1 MKKLQPFILIILC
14 ACGVWADEVLELKPR
29 LAEVAGAQG
38 PAYVKLRDQLV
49 ADESTNVL
57 FLAVNDERL
66 DWREHLV
73 ARIALERMLRGAD
86 IQSLRRYDWPKDPDF
101 NPAWLKHHAGFA
113 GQMRPMADKRIHAA
127 GLWYYYLETIWKDMQ
142 ETTHKRFGKQLADAW
157 PSYLLRAVSQV
168 PEGGYRHRVMMDR
181 LVADPPP
188 DRYLFVRFY
197 STLIE
202 DRCSDAVP
210 VLLQQYKR
218 YLEMHYGKITE
229 PLVWSAEQSYQYS
242 FRRIIAIADV
252 RHDPYFNETLDK
264 YNWLEACREQVSAIQ
279 QRPAP
284 KTVDSEPPFRL
295 MSTPDFLK
303 TGPFAEDV
311 VDPYMRRDR

>member
-1 MKKLQPFILIILC
+1 
-14 ACGVWADEVLELKPR
+14 
-29 LAEVAGAQG
+29 
-38 PAYVKLRDQLV
+38 
-49 ADESTNVL
+49 
-57 FLAVNDERL
+57 
-66 DWREHLV
+66 
-73 ARIALERMLRGAD
+73 MLRGAD
-86 IQSLRRYDWPKDPDF
+86 IQSLCRYDWPKDPDF
-101 NPAWLKHHAGFA
+101 NPAWLKHHTGFA

-127 GLWYYYLETIWKDMQ
+127 GLWYYYLETIWKDTQ
-142 ETTHKRFGKQLADAW
+142 ETSHKHFRSRLAEAW
-157 PSYLLRAVSQV
+157 PSYLLRAVSQE

-181 LVADPPP
+181 LAADPPP

-197 STLIE
+197 NALIE
-202 DRCSDAVP
+202 DHYSDAVP

-252 RHDPYFNETLDK
+252 RHDPYFDEALDK

-284 KTVDSEPPFRL
+284 KTADSEPPFRL
-295 MSTPDFLK
+295 MPTPEFLK

-311 VDPYMRRDR
+311 VDPYMRHKH